1 VKPRA
6 SKDAIEGEGSGA
18 LIVRLT
24 APPVEGEANEAL
36 ARVLGRALGVA
47 ASSVRILSGATG
59 RHKRVLVVGLD
70 QAKVLSRLE
79 GVGPS
84 LRDGHRRLPRP

>member
-1 VKPRA
+1 MKPRA

-59 RHKRVLVVGLD
+59 RHKRVLVVARD
-70 QAKVLSRLE
+70 QAEVRARLE
-79 GVGPS
+79 ALCS
-84 LRDGHRRLPRP
+84 RRDDHRRFPRP